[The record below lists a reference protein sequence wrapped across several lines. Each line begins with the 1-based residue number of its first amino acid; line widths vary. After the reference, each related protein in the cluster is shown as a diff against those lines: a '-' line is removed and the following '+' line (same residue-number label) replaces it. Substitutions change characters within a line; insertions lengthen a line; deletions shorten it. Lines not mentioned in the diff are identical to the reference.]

1 MKIEELDDETKKKY
15 EVEISL
21 FNQGVLKEEDL
32 MRVISNDLKKQEKRN
47 AEIKKAETRRKMENF
62 IKLLKERPDVLSNI
76 KTFYN
81 YRRLRV
87 EQRLLPIWIEE
98 AKKDYENAGMLNI
111 SRMQDR
117 VISLD
122 KERRSVHNK
131 ALGNFNGLMRDYRN
145 CGIEPFYQGEIMD
158 PHNQKDNYG
167 DPDIRKSMTDAM
179 LSFLGDIEDTNI
191 NELSI
196 QKEDYSE
203 ALGTFSQIYKDLNTQ
218 THDYGLRRNI
228 VEDDGDIEL

>member
-1 MKIEELDDETKKKY
+1 MKIEDLDDETKKKY

-21 FNQGVLKEEDL
+21 FNQGVLKEEAL
-32 MRVISNDLKKQEKRN
+32 ISVISKDFKKQEERN
-47 AEIKKAETRRKMENF
+47 AKIKEAEIRRRMENF
-62 IKLLKERPDVLSNI
+62 IKLLRLRPDVLSNI

-81 YRRLRV
+81 YRRIRV

-98 AKKDYENAGMLNI
+98 AKNDYENASSLNI

-117 VISLD
+117 VVSLD
-122 KERRSVHNK
+122 RQRRNVHNI

-145 CGIEPFYQGEIMD
+145 CGIEPFYQGETMD
-158 PHNQKDNYG
+158 PYNTKNNYG

-196 QKEDYSE
+196 GKEDYSE
-203 ALGTFSQIYKDLNTQ
+203 TIGIFSQIHKDLNTQ
-218 THDYGLRRNI
+218 THDYGLKRNI